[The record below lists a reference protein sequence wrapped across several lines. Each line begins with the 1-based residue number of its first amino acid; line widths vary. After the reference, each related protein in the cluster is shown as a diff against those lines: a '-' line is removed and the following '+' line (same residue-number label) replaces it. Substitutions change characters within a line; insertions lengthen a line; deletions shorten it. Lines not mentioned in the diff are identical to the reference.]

1 MFEATDSQIRK
12 AIVALAIE
20 ETLLEMGKPAF
31 DQITTQ
37 LWQEHHCYLPD
48 CYEHPE
54 YLKNILSELYGAS
67 HITIVESIKV
77 KLRELTYEK
86 PIAEFVKVMAR

>member
-1 MFEATDSQIRK
+1 MLEATDSQIRK
-12 AIVALAIE
+12 AIVTLAIE

-31 DQITTQ
+31 DQVAIQ
-37 LWQEHHCYLPD
+37 LWQEYHCYLPD

-54 YLKNILSELYGAS
+54 CLKNILSELYGAS
-67 HITIVESIKV
+67 HMTIVESIKV

-86 PIAEFVKVMAR
+86 PIAEFVKVMVH